1 MPKPRWS
8 KFQFMVAC
16 AGKRRK
22 RKTSLPT
29 QEREVL
35 ILCKRIKI
43 DAKCIRSAM
52 SRNTFIVYG
61 VGGKE
66 NNKSKVYV
74 CWLGKERALRG
85 RTRSHLD
92 HLKLR
97 HMLPKNRRIIVQ
109 SWSRQHIHMSP
120 CSIHH
125 HYYI

>member
-1 MPKPRWS
+1 
-8 KFQFMVAC
+8 MVAC

-22 RKTSLPT
+22 RKTPLPT

-43 DAKCIRSAM
+43 DARCIRSAM

-61 VGGKE
+61 IGGKE

-85 RTRSHLD
+85 ST
-92 HLKLR
+92 
-97 HMLPKNRRIIVQ
+97 
-109 SWSRQHIHMSP
+109 
-120 CSIHH
+120 
-125 HYYI
+125 